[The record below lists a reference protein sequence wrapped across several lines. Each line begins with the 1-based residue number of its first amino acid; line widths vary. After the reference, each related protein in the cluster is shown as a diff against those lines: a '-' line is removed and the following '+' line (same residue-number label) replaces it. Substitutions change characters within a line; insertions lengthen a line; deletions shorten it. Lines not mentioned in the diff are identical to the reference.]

1 MTNNLNYTHRIV
13 LVTGSRTSIT
23 LIHWLIEEQLLV
35 GVIIQ
40 KDLSFVDPQFALWLN
55 ARGIATHVVEHNNI
69 QESSTNFLEKL
80 NAELVLV
87 FGFSWILPKQLLEC
101 VPLGFFNI
109 HFSLLPTY
117 KGPTPLFWQIKNGEK
132 QTGISIHRMIDKP
145 DAGLVVLQV
154 PIAILEGEFMGFL
167 HNRLSI
173 LTVGVVKL
181 FLEHKAFLLE
191 KSIVEENV
199 ISSYQ
204 SRPTPADLRINWQ
217 SMDAKT
223 IHCLVQAANP
233 VYGGA
238 ICLFR
243 EQELRLVE
251 VKQVGLNHNLTQIN
265 NKEGLISMA
274 SESVGILISCC
285 CGESLEIKIVNT
297 FSGTMSGALWKELQQ
312 VESNELLY

>member
-55 ARGIATHVVEHNNI
+55 ARGIATHVVEQNNI

-101 VPLGFFNI
+101 VPFGFFNI
-109 HFSLLPTY
+109 HFSLLPAY

-173 LTVGVVKL
+173 LTVRVVKL
-181 FLEHKAFLLE
+181 FLEQKAFLLE
-191 KSIVEENV
+191 KSSFEENV

-223 IHCLVQAANP
+223 IYGLVQAANP
-233 VYGGA
+233 LYGGA
-238 ICLFR
+238 ICMFR

-251 VKQVGLNHNLTQIN
+251 VKRIGVNNHLTQIE
-265 NKEGLISMA
+265 KKGGLILMTHDQL
-274 SESVGILISCC
+274 GIEVLCC
-285 CGESLEIKIVNT
+285 CGESLEIKVVGT
-297 FSGTMSGALWKELQQ
+297 MSGTMSAGLWKQLQMVKEQ
-312 VESNELLY
+312 EILN